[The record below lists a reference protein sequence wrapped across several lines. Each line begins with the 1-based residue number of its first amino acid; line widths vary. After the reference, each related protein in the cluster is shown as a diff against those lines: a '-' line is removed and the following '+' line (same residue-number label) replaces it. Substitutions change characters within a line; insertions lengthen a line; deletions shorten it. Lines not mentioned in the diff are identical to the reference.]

1 MATLALLVLV
11 WSFGDQV
18 GAARERAEFERER
31 AVQQERERTANAQ
44 LEALAERHRIAR
56 ELHDVVAHGL
66 SVMIVQADGARYAA
80 DEHPEAP
87 IEALGVIASTGRESL
102 TEMRRLL
109 GVLRGAEET
118 GPLAPQPD
126 LAAVERL
133 VDGFREAG
141 LPVELAL
148 PDPLPGVP
156 AAVGLAAYR
165 VVQES
170 LTNVLRHAGRVPA
183 AVSVAVDRGW
193 LAVRVVNEASAQPV
207 ETSQESAGLGL
218 TGMTERVRLLG
229 GRLAAGPR
237 AGGGFEVAAELPLT

>member
-1 MATLALLVLV
+1 M
-11 WSFGDQV
+11 
-18 GAARERAEFERER
+18 
-31 AVQQERERTANAQ
+31 
-44 LEALAERHRIAR
+44 
-56 ELHDVVAHGL
+56 
-66 SVMIVQADGARYAA
+66 
-80 DEHPEAP
+80 
-87 IEALGVIASTGRESL
+87 
-102 TEMRRLL
+102 
-109 GVLRGAEET
+109 
-118 GPLAPQPD
+118 
-126 LAAVERL
+126 
-133 VDGFREAG
+133 
-141 LPVELAL
+141 
-148 PDPLPGVP
+148 P

-207 ETSQESAGLGL
+207 QSAQESAGLGL